1 MTAEALPSLVDLH
14 GFQRDV
20 LFAVRALER
29 GGDPP
34 RGLRVKRRLEA
45 TYYEEVHHGR
55 LYQNLDTLADQNLI
69 SKGAKDGRANEY
81 ATTDAARTILDAH
94 VRARAEQAGV
104 ELANNEPDAFP
115 SDETETETR
124 SRGEQTE
131 LGDTPATEGEA

>member
-1 MTAEALPSLVDLH
+1 MTDSLPSLVDLH

-29 GGDPP
+29 DGDPP

-55 LYQNLDTLADQNLI
+55 LYQNLDTLAEQNLI
-69 SKGAKDGRANEY
+69 AKGAKDGRANEY
-81 ATTDAARTILDAH
+81 ATTEAARTILDAH

-104 ELANNEPDAFP
+104 ELATDANAFP
-115 SDETETETR
+115 SENGTGTETR

-131 LGDTPATEGEA
+131 LGDTPATGGEA

>member
-29 GGDPP
+29 DGDPP

-55 LYQNLDTLADQNLI
+55 LYQNLDALADQNLV

-81 ATTDAARTILDAH
+81 TTTEAARTILDAH
-94 VRARAEQAGV
+94 VRGRAEQVGV
-104 ELANNEPDAFP
+104 ELAEDENPDAFP
-115 SDETETETR
+115 SDETPD
-124 SRGEQTE
+124 GQTE
-131 LGDTPATEGEA
+131 LGDTEALPTEGEA